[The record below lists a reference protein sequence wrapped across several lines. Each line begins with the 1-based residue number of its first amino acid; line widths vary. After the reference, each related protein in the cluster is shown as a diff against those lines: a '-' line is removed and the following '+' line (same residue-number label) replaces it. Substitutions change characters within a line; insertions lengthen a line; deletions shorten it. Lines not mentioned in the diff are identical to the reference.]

1 MYMKTVLRHNYVP
14 GFLIIISSLVLAT
27 SCQKMTDNSLAA
39 KQNSDAQTS
48 PSSPSTFGSF
58 VQLTLT
64 ANTQGY
70 HALRISPNQHNAWG
84 MSASDEGGIWVSAA
98 DGGVSYVYNNR
109 GVQLLPPVNIPSH
122 VAGTPGNPTGN
133 IYNETEDFTVA
144 GTGLPAEFLFASED
158 GTVSAWN
165 DNTGASAV
173 VVADRADKD
182 ASYKGLAIA
191 NDGGSN
197 FLYVTN
203 FTQHKIDVF
212 DKNFTITSGKPFKDS
227 GIPAGYAP
235 FNIRNINNML
245 YVTYALTTA
254 DGEDDSTGA
263 GLGYVDVY
271 WPNGMLSKRFASQG
285 PLNAPWGITEAQ
297 PALLGTSAILIGNF
311 GDGHISVFDW
321 DGNFKGQ
328 LKSFGKPLAI
338 DGLWAIDNTMTKT
351 SAEDLYF
358 TAGPNDES
366 DGIFGFL
373 AKQ

>member
-1 MYMKTVLRHNYVP
+1 MKTILRHNYMP
-14 GFLIIISSLVLAT
+14 GFLIIISLFVLVT
-27 SCQKMTDNSLAA
+27 SCQKMTDGAIATKQNTVSNALAA
-39 KQNSDAQTS
+39 PSVLGGFKQI
-48 PSSPSTFGSF
+48 
-58 VQLTLT
+58 TLT

-70 HALRISPNQHNAWG
+70 HALRIAPNQHNAWG

-109 GVQLLPPVNIPSH
+109 GMQLIPPVSIPSH

-133 IYNETEDFTVA
+133 IYNGTEDFTVA

-165 DNTGASAV
+165 DNTGATAV
-173 VVADRADKD
+173 VVADRANQG

-191 NDGGSN
+191 NDSGAN

-203 FTQHKIDVF
+203 FTKHKIDVF
-212 DKNFTITSGKPFKDS
+212 DKDFNLVKGKKFKDS
-227 GIPAGYAP
+227 GIPSGYSP
-235 FNIRNINNML
+235 FNIRTINNML

-263 GLGYVDVY
+263 GFGYVDVY
-271 WPNGMLSKRFASQG
+271 WPNGSLSKRFASQG
-285 PLNAPWGITEAQ
+285 VLNAPWGITEAQ
-297 PALLGTSAILIGNF
+297 PQLLGTSAILIGNF

-328 LKSFGKPLAI
+328 LMNVGKPVAI

-351 SAEDLYF
+351 SPYDLYF

-373 AKQ
+373 SKQ

>member
-1 MYMKTVLRHNYVP
+1 MKIVLRHIYMP
-14 GFLIIISSLVLAT
+14 WLLGLISFTIMNT
-27 SCQKMTDNSLAA
+27 GCQKTTDNAA
-39 KQNSDAQTS
+39 AHKQNDVSNSNAKLSASALGGFT
-48 PSSPSTFGSF
+48 
-58 VQLTLT
+58 QLTLT

-70 HALRISPNQHNAWG
+70 HAVRLAPNQHNAWG

-109 GVQLLPPVNIPSH
+109 GVQLIPPVSIPSH
-122 VAGTPGNPTGN
+122 IAGAPGNPTGN
-133 IYNETEDFTVA
+133 IYNGTSDFMVN

-165 DNTGASAV
+165 DNTGSNAV
-173 VVADRADKD
+173 IVADRSKKG

-191 NDGGSN
+191 SDGGTN
-197 FLYVTN
+197 YLYVTN
-203 FTQHKIDVF
+203 FPKHKIDVF
-212 DKNFTITSGKPFKDS
+212 DKNFNMVTGKTFKDP
-227 GIPAGYAP
+227 GIPSGYSP

-271 WPNGMLSKRFASQG
+271 NPDGSLSKRFATQG
-285 PLNAPWGITEAQ
+285 VLNAPWGITEAQ
-297 PALLGTSAILIGNF
+297 PQLLGMSAILIGNF

-321 DGNFKGQ
+321 DGNLQGQ
-328 LKSFGKPLAI
+328 LKSFGKPVAI

-351 SAEDLYF
+351 SPSDLYF
-358 TAGPNDES
+358 TAGPNHES

-373 AKQ
+373 SKQ